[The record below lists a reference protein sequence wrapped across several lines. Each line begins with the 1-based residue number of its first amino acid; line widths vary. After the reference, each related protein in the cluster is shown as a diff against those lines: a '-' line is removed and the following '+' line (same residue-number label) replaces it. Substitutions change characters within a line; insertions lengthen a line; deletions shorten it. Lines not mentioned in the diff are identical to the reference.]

1 MGASVQHAR
10 LFKAS
15 KLEVGLGVAGIRV
28 ASVTINFY
36 CGITSCVL
44 ITLWDKQKSKYCKD
58 SDGHNHRN
66 EQVSSERAKV
76 TPSTPPAQ
84 LLPTTLPG
92 KSSRGGNHFSVS
104 MPPVQSHHSHS
115 TTATKPRPRRLLSD
129 RATAQ
134 RAGKLILKR
143 EANKCTLKK
152 NDENI
157 NKPSE
162 R

>member
-66 EQVSSERAKV
+66 EQVSSERAKQPEL

-92 KSSRGGNHFSVS
+92 K
-104 MPPVQSHHSHS
+104 
-115 TTATKPRPRRLLSD
+115 
-129 RATAQ
+129 RALGVGITS
-134 RAGKLILKR
+134 L
-143 EANKCTLKK
+143 
-152 NDENI
+152 
-157 NKPSE
+157 
-162 R
+162 